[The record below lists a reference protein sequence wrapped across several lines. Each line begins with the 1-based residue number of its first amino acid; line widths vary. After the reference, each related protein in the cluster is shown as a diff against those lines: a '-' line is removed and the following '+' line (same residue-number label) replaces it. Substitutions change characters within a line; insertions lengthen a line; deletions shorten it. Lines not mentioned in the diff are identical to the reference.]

1 MKYLEISGLSQDLFF
16 IPRTYNTSVIVTLR
30 NDSTNN
36 VATITLP
43 TCVREKN
50 YLKVSSIFTVEEGFF
65 YDLKVYENSVS
76 SENIIYRDKIFATN
90 QSIDQ
95 SANEYY
101 DINKDEYTP
110 ENANNDFII
119 L

>member
-1 MKYLEISGLSQDLFF
+1 MKYLEISASSQDLYF

-36 VATITLP
+36 TATINLP

-76 SENIIYRDKIFATN
+76 AENIIYRDKIFATD

-95 SANEYY
+95 TANEYY
-101 DINKDEYTP
+101 DINKDEYVS
-110 ENANNDFII
+110 EEANNDFII

>member
-1 MKYLEISGLSQDLFF
+1 MKYLQISDSSQDLFF
-16 IPRTYNTSVIVTLR
+16 IPRNYNTSVVVTLR

-36 VATITLP
+36 VNTINLP
-43 TCVREKN
+43 TCVRDKN
-50 YLKVSSIFTVEEGFF
+50 YLKVSSIFSLEEGFF

-76 SENIIYRDKIFATN
+76 NENIIYRDKIFATN

-101 DINKDEYTP
+101 DINKDEYTEEP
-110 ENANNDFII
+110 SNNDFII

>member
-1 MKYLEISGLSQDLFF
+1 MKYLEISATSQDLFF
-16 IPRTYNTSVIVTLR
+16 IPRSYDTSVIVTLR
-30 NDSTNN
+30 NDSTNS
-36 VATITLP
+36 VSTINLP

-65 YDLKVYENSVS
+65 YDLKVYKNSVS
-76 SENIIYRDKIFATN
+76 SENIIYRDKVFATD

-101 DINKDEYTP
+101 SINKDEYVS
-110 ENANNDFII
+110 EQANNDFII